1 MDADAAAFFAASCKA
16 CGQGFAAPS
25 LGDFAYGSC
34 LFATSD
40 GKHWRRVSGMSGF
53 PARVAK
59 CIESIPVP
67 AETYLPVLA
76 ALADPVAGMP
86 LSDRVSCPRCGSTD
100 VALSDDIRLGMEPVR
115 EAMFSLA
122 EASSDAELRERVASL
137 ASMSAGR

>member
-1 MDADAAAFFAASCKA
+1 MFRRIFPGPALVAGLLLSGPATAGEGHPVLATRYGDIEAVAATEADAAF
-16 CGQGFAAPS
+16 
-25 LGDFAYGSC
+25 
-34 LFATSD
+34 
-40 GKHWRRVSGMSGF
+40 
-53 PARVAK
+53 
-59 CIESIPVP
+59 ESIRGP
-67 AETYLPVLA
+67 AETDWPVLA

-100 VALSDDIRLGMEPVR
+100 VASSDDIRLGMEPVR